1 MKKNSLTSLNLVLI
15 LIASSLI
22 SCKKDPV
29 TPTTT
34 TPTTPT
40 NSGNSSTSVT
50 DVDGNK
56 YAAVKIGN
64 QNWMKF
70 NLKVSKLNDGT
81 NIPEIKPNDQWGQ
94 ATTAGFSYYDNNNS
108 NDSIYGKLYNWYA
121 VNTGKVCP
129 TGWRV
134 PTLEDWEKLS
144 VFLGGDSISGGKLKY
159 LNNNNWSNPT
169 TQATNSSGFTALPG
183 GMRWYNGSF
192 GSKTGMGNW
201 WAQNEMTSNTAAHII
216 LINYSDMFSKSEN
229 FKKAGMSIRCIENN

>member
-81 NIPEIKPNDQWGQ
+81 NIIIVQ
-94 ATTAGFSYYDNNNS
+94 TILFMVSY
-108 NDSIYGKLYNWYA
+108 I
-121 VNTGKVCP
+121 
-129 TGWRV
+129 
-134 PTLEDWEKLS
+134 
-144 VFLGGDSISGGKLKY
+144 I
-159 LNNNNWSNPT
+159 
-169 TQATNSSGFTALPG
+169 
-183 GMRWYNGSF
+183 GM
-192 GSKTGMGNW
+192 
-201 WAQNEMTSNTAAHII
+201 Q
-216 LINYSDMFSKSEN
+216 
-229 FKKAGMSIRCIENN
+229 